1 MTTKH
6 GGHLGYF
13 EGGIVVP
20 DNVTWLDRV
29 IIEYA
34 DAITNLYLRGNL
46 PQQTGSL
53 LVSSEST
60 EDLETTCDS
69 GISDLSLERNEESVS
84 PEVKMRDCRKEGVAD
99 DMKDQEKRGSLKKGS
114 LLKQASTYVQ

>member
-34 DAITNLYLRGNL
+34 DAITNLYLHGNL

-53 LVSSEST
+53 LVNSEDT

-84 PEVKMRDCRKEGVAD
+84 QEVRMRDCGKEGVAD